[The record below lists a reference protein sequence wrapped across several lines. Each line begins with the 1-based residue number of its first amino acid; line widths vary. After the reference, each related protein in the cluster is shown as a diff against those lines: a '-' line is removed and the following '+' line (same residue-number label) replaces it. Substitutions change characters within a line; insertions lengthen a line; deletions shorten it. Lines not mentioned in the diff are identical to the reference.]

1 MTDKDSAPAGPTADL
16 PITVAISALGK
27 RLAGLPLPPP
37 CPGLTYLVLVQKL
50 GEARVPAALEA
61 RADVAV
67 RVLDTVGL
75 SRSRNAALDLAPG
88 ALVVFADD
96 DMTLEPEGFLRLAR
110 AFAAD
115 PALGLAAGWRSDR
128 LPRAGRRARPHR
140 LHHFN
145 AGRICAPELMVRR
158 SAIDAAGLRFDPAF
172 GIGGRFGLGEEYVF
186 ITDALKAGLRGRSC
200 PVAVGQHPSEST
212 GDNWQRA
219 DLMQAR
225 IAMLTRVF
233 GRWAP
238 LMRLLYALRYRR
250 RIGGAA
256 RILAFARGQVP
267 GGTET
272 GETR

>member
-16 PITVAISALGK
+16 PITVAISALGS
-27 RLAGLPLPPP
+27 RLAGVPLPPP

-50 GEARVPAALEA
+50 GDARVPAALTA
-61 RADVAV
+61 RDDVTV
-67 RVLDTVGL
+67 HVLGTIGL

-96 DMTLEPEGFLRLAR
+96 DMTLEPEGFQHLAR
-110 AFAAD
+110 AFAED
-115 PALGLAAGWRSDR
+115 PGLGLAAGWRSDR
-128 LPRAGRRARPHR
+128 LPGAGRRARAHR

-145 AGRICAPELMVRR
+145 AGRVCAPELMVRR

-172 GIGGRFGLGEEYVF
+172 GMGADFGLGEEYVF
-186 ITDALKAGLRGRSC
+186 ITDALKAGLRGVSL
-200 PVAVGQHPSEST
+200 PVPVGRHPSEST

-233 GRWAP
+233 GRAAP

-256 RILAFARGQVP
+256 RLLAFARGHVP
-267 GGTET
+267 PGLEQ
-272 GETR
+272 GETS